1 MNRTTKKMAKS
12 KKQDLSCRK
21 FFPDWS
27 RSMNYSMSQKLSKIF
42 LLILSTTKELL
53 DMMIITWNKR
63 LLLNLCYFN
72 NVLYYQTIKE
82 IFDKFRVMSS
92 SLMLDLI
99 NDMRQDGT
107 YKDQE
112 QSFSFLWQ
120 CNMLFIWENKITF
133 H

>member
-1 MNRTTKKMAKS
+1 
-12 KKQDLSCRK
+12 
-21 FFPDWS
+21 
-27 RSMNYSMSQKLSKIF
+27 MNYSMSQKPSKTF
-42 LLILSTTKELL
+42 YLYFPQLFS
-53 DMMIITWNKR
+53 
-63 LLLNLCYFN
+63 LNLCYFN

-112 QSFSFLWQ
+112 QSLVF
-120 CNMLFIWENKITF
+120 MAM
-133 H
+133 